1 MAGADRP
8 RLHAALLGH
17 DARSPTGRSAR
28 PSRGTTTAS
37 SSPTPTR
44 SCCEY
49 DPYRRLSYTWHTFTP
64 ELAERFDFATTS
76 LAKLAAERRST
87 VTFDLEPV
95 DAMVK
100 LTVVHDDFDADSTA
114 VDMVSEG
121 WPRVLSD
128 LKTMLE
134 TQDLPTRSAAT

>member
-1 MAGADRP
+1 M
-8 RLHAALLGH
+8 L
-17 DARSPTGRSAR
+17 
-28 PSRGTTTAS
+28 
-37 SSPTPTR
+37 
-44 SCCEY
+44 EY

-64 ELAERFDFATTS
+64 ELAERFDFGD
-76 LAKLAAERRST
+76 LQPKLAAERRSR

-114 VDMVSEG
+114 AGMVSEG

-134 TQDLPTRSAAT
+134 TQDLPTRSATA